1 MTFLK
6 TLLILVLVYYTLKIL
21 LKFLK
26 PYLMKYAVKKANE
39 RFGDA
44 FGANSA
50 DFQKKEEEGSI
61 SIDDS
66 QANKKKSNPSVGE
79 YVDYE
84 ELD

>member
-6 TLLILVLVYYTLKIL
+6 TLLILVLVYYALKIL

-26 PYLMKYAVKKANE
+26 PYLMNYAVKTANE
-39 RFGDA
+39 RFGGN
-44 FGANSA
+44 FGKNSTN
-50 DFQKKEEEGSI
+50 FQKEEEGSVT
-61 SIDDS
+61 IDDS
-66 QANKKKSNPSVGE
+66 QAKKKKSNPSVGE

>member
-6 TLLILVLVYYTLKIL
+6 TLLILVLVYYTLKII

-39 RFGDA
+39 RFGQA
-44 FGANSA
+44 FGANSNN
-50 DFQKKEEEGSI
+50 FQKEEEGSVT
-61 SIDDS
+61 IDDS
-66 QANKKKSNPSVGE
+66 QTNKKKSKPSVGE